1 MKATRLAIPDVI
13 LLEPKVF
20 GDDRGFFFE
29 SYNREAFRQATGL
42 DPDFVQDNH
51 SRSVRGT
58 LRGLHA
64 QLNRPQGKLIRV
76 IEGEIFDVAVDIR
89 RGSPTFGKWV
99 GAWLSAENFHQ
110 LYIPTGFVHGFYVTS
125 ETAQVQYKCTD
136 YYDPTGEITVLW
148 NDPALGIEWPD
159 AGVPRLLSAKDE
171 AAPLLAD
178 APRLFREASIA
189 MEDPADWRGL
199 VMDSSRLNIRFI
211 KKDFIYWKYD
221 LTAMHS
227 FITAENINGIIAGYT
242 SNNDPGLLSIDI
254 DGNDYWVWE
263 AISCIQPRVVIC
275 EYNAV
280 FGSDHAV
287 SIPYNP
293 AFIKNKAHYSC
304 LYFGASLPALC
315 LLAEKKGY
323 DFIGTSAA
331 GVNAFFIRKD
341 LSAPFVHYTAKT
353 GFHASAN
360 RDSKDEK
367 GNNSFLPFAQRLEMI
382 KHLPVTEVS
391 SGSNYLIKDLYKI

>member
-1 MKATRLAIPDVI
+1 MIREQLKYYYHRFYQKLHAETVKGNILTAQLLAAGNSQKAHITSLDEVAFRVFSQRGEDGIIQYICSKIPLPDKTFIEFGVENYTESNTRL
-13 LLEPKVF
+13 LL
-20 GDDRGFFFE
+20 FE
-29 SYNREAFRQATGL
+29 N
-42 DPDFVQDNH
+42 
-51 SRSVRGT
+51 
-58 LRGLHA
+58 
-64 QLNRPQGKLIRV
+64 
-76 IEGEIFDVAVDIR
+76 
-89 RGSPTFGKWV
+89 
-99 GAWLSAENFHQ
+99 
-110 LYIPTGFVHGFYVTS
+110 
-125 ETAQVQYKCTD
+125 
-136 YYDPTGEITVLW
+136 
-148 NDPALGIEWPD
+148 
-159 AGVPRLLSAKDE
+159 
-171 AAPLLAD
+171 
-178 APRLFREASIA
+178 
-189 MEDPADWRGL
+189 WRGL